1 MKFIVDAQLPKS
13 LSDYINQ
20 KGHDSIH
27 TLELPDQNRTQDK
40 QIIQVA
46 DEENR
51 VVISKDVDFLETFIV
66 KSEPKKLIMVK
77 TGNIVNKNLLNLIA
91 QNFEMLITMIERSN
105 LVEISREELAEHG

>member
-1 MKFIVDAQLPKS
+1 VKFIVDAQLPKS